1 MPLQFFCAMIWLCII
16 VFRESV
22 MKTSAKLDI
31 SALHFVILLW
41 GASGL
46 VGDSVSLSSAGVVF
60 YRSFFALIVTFV
72 FCSYGRKERLKVPLK
87 EALPLI
93 GSGLILGVH
102 WWCFFQA
109 IAVSTISIGLIC
121 LSATS
126 FFLSVLEPLYK
137 RQKIK
142 RSEILMGIC
151 CILSLAMIYNFELAY
166 VLGILLGLGAAFSD
180 SIYSIMTGQLVKT
193 RSSSL
198 VTVYQMLGSCMSAL
212 ALGSIYQPIRTMLT
226 IPSSTDL
233 LGLLFLGIV
242 CSAFAMVIYIN
253 CLKRLSTF
261 TAVLSLNMEPVYGI
275 LLALLVRG
283 ETEYMSAGFY
293 AGALVLIACVSTDLI
308 LKYGSPK
315 RAS

>member
-1 MPLQFFCAMIWLCII
+1 MSTRTKF
-16 VFRESV
+16 
-22 MKTSAKLDI
+22 DI

-46 VGDSVSLSSAGVVF
+46 VGDSISLSSAGVVF
-60 YRSFFALIVTFV
+60 YRSFFAMIAMVAYCFLWK
-72 FCSYGRKERLKVPLK
+72 KENLDIPIK
-87 EALPLI
+87 EALALT

-109 IAVSTISIGLIC
+109 INVSTISIGLIC

-126 FFLSVLEPLYK
+126 FFLSILEPLYT
-137 RQKIK
+137 RQRMKK
-142 RSEILMGIC
+142 SEIIMGIC
-151 CILSLAMIYNFELAY
+151 CVLSLTMIYNFELAY

-180 SIYSIMTGQLVKT
+180 SIYSIMTGQLVKS

-198 VTVYQMLGSCMSAL
+198 ITVFQMFGSCISAL
-212 ALGSIYQPIRTMLT
+212 ALGSFYEPVQAMLA
-226 IPSSTDL
+226 IPSGKDL
-233 LGLLFLGIV
+233 LGLLFLGLV
-242 CSAFAMVIYIN
+242 CSAFAMAIYID

-283 ETEYMSAGFY
+283 ETEYMSRGFY
-293 AGALVLIACVSTDLI
+293 MGALVLIGCVSTDLF
-308 LKYGSPK
+308 LKHGSTK
-315 RAS
+315 HLKA

>member
-1 MPLQFFCAMIWLCII
+1 MSTRTKI
-16 VFRESV
+16 
-22 MKTSAKLDI
+22 DI

-60 YRSFFALIVTFV
+60 YRSFFAMIVMVLYCLFWK
-72 FCSYGRKERLKVPLK
+72 KEKVDVPGK
-87 EALPLI
+87 EALALT

-109 IAVSTISIGLIC
+109 INVSTISIGLIC

-126 FFLSVLEPLYK
+126 FFLSILEPLYT
-137 RQKIK
+137 RQRMKK
-142 RSEILMGIC
+142 SEIIMGGC
-151 CILSLAMIYNFELAY
+151 CVLSLSMIYNFEIAY

-198 VTVYQMLGSCMSAL
+198 VTVYQMLGSCISAL
-212 ALGSIYQPIRTMLT
+212 ALGSIYEPIGGMLA
-226 IPSSTDL
+226 IPSGMDL

-242 CSAFAMVIYIN
+242 CSAFAMAVYID

-275 LLALLVRG
+275 LLALFVRG
-283 ETEYMSAGFY
+283 ETEYMSSGFY
-293 AGALVLIACVSTDLI
+293 FGALVLIGCVSMDLF
-308 LKYGSPK
+308 LKNGRTK
-315 RAS
+315 TTA